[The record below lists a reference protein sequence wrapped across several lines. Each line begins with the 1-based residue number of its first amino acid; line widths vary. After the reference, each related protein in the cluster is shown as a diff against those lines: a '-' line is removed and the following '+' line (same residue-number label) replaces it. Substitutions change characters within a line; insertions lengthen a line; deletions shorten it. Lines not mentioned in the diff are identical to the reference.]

1 VKKKSKRSYYKDEEA
16 LRRVGLKIREIR
28 TSKKISQENLAN
40 ECEIDYSQLNR
51 MELGKVNFNLS
62 NLYRIAEALNVD
74 PKDLLD

>member
-1 VKKKSKRSYYKDEEA
+1 MKKKSKRSYYKDEEA
-16 LRRVGLKIREIR
+16 LRRVGLRIREIR
-28 TSKKISQENLAN
+28 TAKKISQENLAN

-51 MELGKVNFNLS
+51 MELGKVNFNIS